1 MNIQSL
7 SIVVPAG
14 CPNHCR
20 FCVSKLHGDAH
31 QNQME
36 KNRRFRDLYDRDF
49 GDRMAFAR
57 DNGCNTLM
65 FTGDGE
71 PLMNLDFIERV
82 ANINSLLD
90 HPFRWLE
97 LQTSGLTLD
106 DEKLRWLRNKIKVST
121 ISLSLS
127 ALENEANAEY
137 NQTPEKLKVKIE
149 ELCAEIK
156 RYDFNLR
163 LSLNLTGWFDR
174 FVEEHGWSKFCGGDL
189 NPRPQSNAWVN
200 QLSHP
205 QWIEM
210 VSPIFQRAKKFG
222 ADQITFRVLYESQDP
237 TSPINKWIE
246 ENRASG
252 FLVEA
257 LQKRVEQGRGLEK
270 LPFGAYRY
278 SVDGM
283 SCVLD
288 QDCMSTEG
296 KEAIKYLILRPDSK
310 LYTKWDDDGSILF

>member
-14 CPNHCR
+14 CPNRCR
-20 FCVSKLHGDAH
+20 FCVSKLHEDAH

-71 PLMNLDFIERV
+71 PLMNPDFIERV

-127 ALENEANAEY
+127 ALESEANAEY

-163 LSLNLTGWFDR
+163 LSLNLTQWFDR
-174 FVEEHGWSKFCGGDL
+174 CAEEYGWVKLYQGEGELPESNSWTKALPSRLLVEM
-189 NPRPQSNAWVN
+189 SN
-200 QLSHP
+200 
-205 QWIEM
+205 
-210 VSPIFQRAKKFG
+210 PIFQRAKKLG

-237 TSPINKWIE
+237 ASPINKWIE
-246 ENRASG
+246 ENRASYT
-252 FLVEA
+252 LVEA
-257 LQKRVEQGRGLEK
+257 LKKRVEEGRCLEK

-296 KEAIKYLILRPDSK
+296 KEAIKYLILRPDCK